1 MLRRDLLVGLAGL
14 ALVGPALVTPAEA
27 ATWVFLGK
35 RKVNGRLDHD
45 RIVVGIWAGTF
56 DKIKLRVTGN
66 DVRIDDLDVTY
77 GNGMHDDIAVRRL
90 IRQGGE
96 TRAID
101 LRFNNRF
108 IRHVDFTYGKFRNG
122 RGATYVEL
130 WGRR

>member
-1 MLRRDLLVGLAGL
+1 MLRRDLLAGLAGL

-45 RIVVGIWAGTF
+45 RIAVGIWAGTF